1 MRHPVCGGG
10 TRAAASSAFGARLA
24 GVCPSNLERETKLH
38 AQKPS
43 PGRLILRAT
52 AVALIALVMSGVS
65 AQLALAATKK
75 PSIAAYKGL
84 GSWVDIYE
92 DKAWGNPVATVQN
105 MKSHGVRTLY
115 LETGNSRQKTAIFN
129 PTGQAAFIKAA
140 HARGMKVVAWYLPE
154 LKNGTTDYNRIAA
167 AIKFRTSDGQRFDS
181 FALDI
186 ESSAVTPVST
196 RNSRLDALT
205 KKIRKVAGASYPLGA
220 IIPSPVGIS
229 KNKTYWKGFPYKS
242 LAAQYNV
249 FVPMSYYTYHG
260 KGAAAATS
268 DTLSNVR
275 IIRAQPGCKTIPI
288 HLIGGIADDSTTA
301 EVKAF
306 VAATQKAKVN
316 GASLYSWTGTTAAD
330 WKALSAI
337 KVR

>member
-1 MRHPVCGGG
+1 MLR
-10 TRAAASSAFGARLA
+10 S
-24 GVCPSNLERETKLH
+24 
-38 AQKPS
+38 QKPNS
-43 PGRLILRAT
+43 GRLILRT
-52 AVALIALVMSGVS
+52 VAVALVAVVMSGAF
-65 AQLALAATKK
+65 AQIAFAATKK
-75 PSIAAYKGL
+75 PSSVAYRGL

-92 DKAWGNPVATVQN
+92 DKAWANPTATVAD
-105 MKSHGVRTLY
+105 MKSHGVRTIY
-115 LETGNSRQKTAIFN
+115 LETGNSRQKTAIFK
-129 PTGQAAFIKAA
+129 PAAQSAFIRAA
-140 HARGMKVVAWYLPE
+140 HARGMKVVAWYLPD
-154 LKNGTTDYNRIAA
+154 LKNVNSDYSRIAA
-167 AIKFRTSDGQRFDS
+167 AIKFRTADGQRFDS

-196 RNSRLDALT
+196 RNSRLDTLT

-220 IIPSPVGIS
+220 IIPSPVGMS

-242 LAAQYNV
+242 LAAQYNA

-260 KGAAAATS
+260 KGAAAATA
-268 DTLSNVR
+268 DTLSNIR

-306 VAATQKAKVN
+306 VAATQKARVS
-316 GASLYSWTGTTAAD
+316 GASFYSWTGTSAAA